1 MYILQKER
9 DFLAMTTAEFEEMKW
24 KVINNLQE
32 LRVFDGIAEESLFVW
47 ERILNMNFAFDE
59 LQ

>member
-9 DFLAMTTAEFEEMKW
+9 DFLAMTSTEFEEMKW